1 MHSVLKKTEN
11 PVFKHAV
18 HSSAIEGCLEVL
30 SQASR
35 CLEVLDD
42 DDYRSSAVPYVTS
55 TIGEH
60 FRHWLDVF
68 QAIHQANYP
77 ANSVI
82 DYNQRRRGH
91 AIETSRFRAQSEIAA
106 LTEWLVCLSESKLK
120 QSVSIITEV
129 SLSHTQACCMSS
141 TLEREITFAALHAN
155 HHFAMI
161 KVTANLMN
169 KPIDAD
175 FGIAPATATFLRGQ

>member
-1 MHSVLKKTEN
+1 MHSVLQKTESQAVN
-11 PVFKHAV
+11 CAAHSPV
-18 HSSAIEGCLEVL
+18 IEGCLEVL

-35 CLEVLDD
+35 CLDILNDE
-42 DDYRSSAVPYVTS
+42 DYKSSVMPYVSS

-68 QAIHQANYP
+68 QAIYQAGH
-77 ANSVI
+77 VI

-91 AIETSRFRAQSEIAA
+91 EIEVSRSMAQFEIAE
-106 LTEWLVCLSESKLK
+106 LTGWLVCLSEGDLK
-120 QSVSIITEV
+120 QSVSIVTEV
-129 SLSHTQACCMSS
+129 ALSHTQACCMSS

-155 HHFAMI
+155 HHFAMV

-169 KPIDAD
+169 KPLDAD

>member
-11 PVFKHAV
+11 PAFKHAV

-35 CLEVLDD
+35 CLEVFGD
-42 DDYRSSAVPYVTS
+42 DDYRSSATPYVTS

-68 QAIHQANYP
+68 KAIHHANYP

-91 AIETSRFRAQSEIAA
+91 AIETSRFMAQSEIAE
-106 LTEWLVCLSESKLK
+106 LTDWLACLSESELK
-120 QSVSIITEV
+120 KSVSIITEV
-129 SLSHTQACCMSS
+129 ALSHTQACCMSS

>member
-11 PVFKHAV
+11 QAV
-18 HSSAIEGCLEVL
+18 NGAAHSSVIEGCLEVL
-30 SQASR
+30 SQASL
-35 CLEVLDD
+35 CLDILNDE
-42 DDYRSSAVPYVTS
+42 DYKSSVMPYVSS

-68 QAIHQANYP
+68 QAIYQAGK
-77 ANSVI
+77 VI

-91 AIETSRFRAQSEIAA
+91 EIETSRSMAQSEIAE
-106 LTEWLVCLSESKLK
+106 LTYWLVYLSESELK
-120 QSVSIITEV
+120 QSVSIVTEV
-129 SLSHTQACCMSS
+129 AMSHTQACCMSS

-155 HHFAMI
+155 HHFAMV
-161 KVTANLMN
+161 KVAANLMN
-169 KPIDAD
+169 KPLDAD